1 MQLEKLKPNPQTNR
15 EKWRLFWW
23 DIRYQLRNEKAAE
36 SPESTR
42 WQEVGTPEVP
52 QALWWCKNS
61 LSKSFT
67 TKLPTSLSTQN
78 QTKGLHQ
85 EVTYTPYKCSP
96 CQIILQQNSSQV
108 SWPGIK
114 PRTDRLDTLQSAALP
129 TELSREEWLFILNG
143 ARTHDLGF
151 IRPTL

>member
-1 MQLEKLKPNPQTNR
+1 MTNMQLEKLKPNPQTNR

-67 TKLPTSLSTQN
+67 TKLPTSLSIQN
-78 QTKGLHQ
+78 QTKDLHQ
-85 EVTYTPYKCSP
+85 EVTYTPYKCCP

-114 PRTDRLDTLQSAALP
+114 PRTDRL
-129 TELSREEWLFILNG
+129 SRHSTVCRSTNWAIKRGIIIYPRWGSNP
-143 ARTHDLGF
+143 
-151 IRPTL
+151 RPWVY